1 MDRMLAPLLA
11 AHPGLTGVRPL
22 LSGEDA
28 FAARLALIE
37 AAERTIDA
45 QYYIWR
51 DDLTGRVLLDALVAA
66 AARGVRVRV
75 LLDDHHTSGLD
86 RVLAELDA
94 HPTIEVRLF
103 NPFSRRILRS
113 FGLLT
118 DFTRLNRRMHN
129 KSLTADGLLTV
140 VGGRNIGDEYFA
152 ATRTLGF
159 VDLDVLAI
167 GPAATEVSQAFE
179 AYWRSAASIRAQ
191 RLLHWRGQA
200 WRNVSFAR
208 ELAAARGREAAD
220 YLAALRRNPLSH
232 FVAESGFQWAA
243 AKLVVDPPAKV
254 FGRAARRDYLLDKLQ
269 RAFDGEVRRDL
280 TIVSPYFVPG
290 RAGTQLLLDHV
301 ARGVRVRVLT
311 NALESTDVVAVHAAY
326 ARYRRALLEGGV
338 QLFELRRAALGALQ
352 PRVGVRAGSHAS
364 LHAKVFAVDGDRL
377 CIGSFNFDWRSA
389 FFNTELG
396 LLLHSPLAATLSAAF
411 DEYVPR
417 AAYRVTLDARGRLR
431 WQVEGA
437 TQVHEVEP
445 GTSWSQRAIAGLLR
459 WAPFEAML

>member
-129 KSLTADGLLTV
+129 KSLTADGVLTV

-254 FGRAARRDYLLDKLQ
+254 FGRAARR
-269 RAFDGEVRRDL
+269 
-280 TIVSPYFVPG
+280 
-290 RAGTQLLLDHV
+290 
-301 ARGVRVRVLT
+301 VRVLT

-352 PRVGVRAGSHAS
+352 PRAGVRAGSHAS